1 MRKRKKKIRF
11 SKRSFRAPS
20 VSASDVQPVTKRE
33 KKKEKKRL
41 RKWKKKPRSE
51 VHRMPAVVVKRVG
64 PAHHIEKEY
73 FEASYRATRK
83 GRGFYPSTKA
93 LRWTRYYKKFGSR
106 NFYRQGE
113 KDETY
118 GAVQC
123 NKECDVPEP
132 LEILVNIVPDVW
144 KRKHQNVGL
153 MMANHR

>member
-41 RKWKKKPRSE
+41 RKWKKKPRSD

-83 GRGFYPSTKA
+83 GRGFYPNTKA
-93 LRWTRYYKKFGSR
+93 LRWTRYYKNLAPEISIDKVRRMRRTVLCSAIRSVTCLSLWRYWLTSFR
-106 NFYRQGE
+106 
-113 KDETY
+113 TY
-118 GAVQC
+118 G
-123 NKECDVPEP
+123 KE
-132 LEILVNIVPDVW
+132 NT
-144 KRKHQNVGL
+144 KT
-153 MMANHR
+153 